1 MFGVMVKGGVRGELC
16 KYWDIKLIF
25 HAAGRYEY
33 RCRAGGSLSGL
44 VKFENIIFRRT
55 NKEMQFKNDY

>member
-33 RCRAGGSLSGL
+33 RCRAGAEGAHPGSLNL
-44 VKFENIIFRRT
+44 K
-55 NKEMQFKNDY
+55 M